1 MVGNG
6 EAMAA
11 TTALADGRRRVA
23 LGRIVCAAVFA
34 ISTRN
39 WKRAVGAQI
48 SMPAGAAHVP
58 IAPGDGNL
66 CHEQGVGDHG
76 MRRVW
81 RVSLSRGWWWLFPG
95 RLCRGFRWMQWME
108 TVRSTDGIL
117 EGEQGKMPD
126 QKMQGKALQQ
136 SRWRKFKGRE

>member
-1 MVGNG
+1 
-6 EAMAA
+6 MAA

-23 LGRIVCAAVFA
+23 LGRIECAAVFA

-39 WKRAVGAQI
+39 GKRAVGAQI

-81 RVSLSRGWWWLFPG
+81 RVSLRGCFQAVCVG
-95 RLCRGFRWMQWME
+95 GFVGCSGWKWYG
-108 TVRSTDGIL
+108 VRTEYSKVNKAKCPTR
-117 EGEQGKMPD
+117 KW
-126 QKMQGKALQQ
+126 QGKALQQ